1 MYAACSLCSEWSVPP
16 QLRTGPET
24 AAPDGQLCLQQG
36 GQGSPALSEGRREGG
51 RWDKMN
57 VEHWKCVYTYLHHL
71 DSPSHLE
78 IHHPCFP
85 LIPLLPPPPRL
96 PRLLP
101 PPPLL
106 LLPLLLP
113 HLSSPQCETWVHT
126 VIWWTVHCSVD
137 QLSDQHDALADPG
150 QESNTMHVCVF
161 VYTYWY
167 GDWLHR
173 GGWKLSVSGTTCTVT
188 IAMPVCYALHFS
200 HKKRLMT
207 PVYLKTYPLQH
218 ETAVVCPSFAVL
230 NSWCTCSYYTSWHQ
244 LHATTG
250 CLPPIT
256 LRLIMTSGDRLS
268 SETSCSCSST
278 LLHASLAEGKQS
290 NTYPSKQRENTT
302 GWNSEWL
309 WWLWT

>member
-1 MYAACSLCSEWSVPP
+1 MTFLHHHITIPHLQCTQHVLFVVSDLFLHSWGQVLRPLHQTASYVCSKVVKVL
-16 QLRTGPET
+16 QLSLR
-24 AAPDGQLCLQQG
+24 A
-36 GQGSPALSEGRREGG
+36 GG
-51 RWDKMN
+51 RWGKMN
-57 VEHWKCVYTYLHHL
+57 VEHWKCVYTYVHHL

-207 PVYLKTYPLQH
+207 PV
-218 ETAVVCPSFAVL
+218 
-230 NSWCTCSYYTSWHQ
+230 
-244 LHATTG
+244 
-250 CLPPIT
+250 
-256 LRLIMTSGDRLS
+256 
-268 SETSCSCSST
+268 
-278 LLHASLAEGKQS
+278 
-290 NTYPSKQRENTT
+290 
-302 GWNSEWL
+302 
-309 WWLWT
+309 